1 MLKVIPIYAAI
12 LALLYV
18 YLSARTIGFR
28 RKSRVSIGD
37 GGDQE
42 LLRAVRMHAN
52 FAEYVPL
59 SLILLTFI
67 ELQAGP
73 MLLLHVL
80 GCLLLV
86 ARISHAYGISSV
98 QAKGIFRVGGMAGT
112 FTVITISATWLVN
125 DFFIFQIINF

>member
-1 MLKVIPIYAAI
+1 MLKVIPFYAAI

-59 SLILLTFI
+59 SLILLTYI

-80 GCLLLV
+80 GGLLLV

-112 FTVITISATWLVN
+112 FTVITIAAILLLN
-125 DFFIFQIINF
+125 EFFVFHKL

>member
-1 MLKVIPIYAAI
+1 MLEVIPFYAAI
-12 LALLYV
+12 LALFYV

-37 GGDQE
+37 AGNQE

-59 SLILLTFI
+59 TLMLLTFM

-73 MLLLHVL
+73 LLLLHVL
-80 GCLLLV
+80 GSLLLISRV
-86 ARISHAYGISSV
+86 SHAYGISSV

-112 FTVITISATWLVN
+112 FTTITIAAIWLLN
-125 DFFIFQIINF
+125 EFIVLKKS

>member
-1 MLKVIPIYAAI
+1 MLKVIPFYAAI

-52 FAEYVPL
+52 YAEYVPI
-59 SLILLTFI
+59 SLILLTFV
-67 ELQAGP
+67 ELQAAP
-73 MLLLHVL
+73 LLLVHVL
-80 GCLLLV
+80 GSLLLI

-112 FTVITISATWLVN
+112 FTTITIAAMWLLN
-125 DFFIFQIINF
+125 EFFMFSTA

>member
-1 MLKVIPIYAAI
+1 MLKVIPFYAAI
-12 LALLYV
+12 LALVYV

-52 FAEYVPL
+52 FAEYVPI
-59 SLILLTFI
+59 SLILLTFV
-67 ELQAGP
+67 ELQAAP
-73 MLLLHVL
+73 LLLVHVL
-80 GCLLLV
+80 GSLLLI

-112 FTVITISATWLVN
+112 FTAITIAAIWLLN
-125 DFFIFQIINF
+125 EFFIFSKA

>member
-1 MLKVIPIYAAI
+1 MLKIIPFYAAI

-42 LLRAVRMHAN
+42 LLRAIRMHAN
-52 FAEYVPL
+52 FAEYVPF
-59 SLILLTFI
+59 SLILLTFV
-67 ELQAGP
+67 EMQAGP
-73 MLLLHVL
+73 FLLLHAL
-80 GCLLLV
+80 GSLLLI

-112 FTVITISATWLVN
+112 FTTITIAAIWLLSE
-125 DFFIFQIINF
+125 FIVLRTA

>member
-1 MLKVIPIYAAI
+1 MLKVIPFYAAI

-52 FAEYVPL
+52 FSEYVPI
-59 SLILLTFI
+59 SLILLTFV
-67 ELQAGP
+67 ELQAAP
-73 MLLLHVL
+73 LLLVHVL
-80 GCLLLV
+80 GSLLLI

-112 FTVITISATWLVN
+112 FTTITIAAIWLLN
-125 DFFIFQIINF
+125 EFFMLSKA

>member
-1 MLKVIPIYAAI
+1 MLKVIPFYAAI

-52 FAEYVPL
+52 FADICRTA
-59 SLILLTFI
+59 SGAI
-67 ELQAGP
+67 
-73 MLLLHVL
+73 
-80 GCLLLV
+80 V
-86 ARISHAYGISSV
+86 ACAC
-98 QAKGIFRVGGMAGT
+98 A
-112 FTVITISATWLVN
+112 W
-125 DFFIFQIINF
+125 

>member
-1 MLKVIPIYAAI
+1 MLKVIPFYAAI

-59 SLILLTFI
+59 SLILLTYI

-73 MLLLHVL
+73 TLLLHVL
-80 GCLLLV
+80 GGLLLV

-98 QAKGIFRVGGMAGT
+98 HAKGIFRVGGMAGT
-112 FTVITISATWLVN
+112 FTVITIAAILLLN
-125 DFFIFQIINF
+125 EFFVFHKL

>member
-1 MLKVIPIYAAI
+1 MLKVIPFYAAI

-52 FAEYVPL
+52 FSEYVPI
-59 SLILLTFI
+59 SLILLTFV
-67 ELQAGP
+67 ELQAAP
-73 MLLLHVL
+73 LLLVHVL
-80 GCLLLV
+80 GSLLLI

-112 FTVITISATWLVN
+112 FTTITIAAIWLLN
-125 DFFIFQIINF
+125 EFFMFSTA

>member
-1 MLKVIPIYAAI
+1 MLKVIPFYAAI

-59 SLILLTFI
+59 SLILLTYI

-80 GCLLLV
+80 GGLLLV

-98 QAKGIFRVGGMAGT
+98 HAKGIFRVGGMAGT
-112 FTVITISATWLVN
+112 FTVITIAAILLLN
-125 DFFIFQIINF
+125 EFFVFHKL

>member
-1 MLKVIPIYAAI
+1 MLKVIPFYAAI

-52 FAEYVPL
+52 FAEYVQI
-59 SLILLTFI
+59 SLILLTFV
-67 ELQAGP
+67 ELQAAP
-73 MLLLHVL
+73 LLLVHVL
-80 GCLLLV
+80 GSLLLI

-112 FTVITISATWLVN
+112 FTTITIAAIWLLN
-125 DFFIFQIINF
+125 EFFMLSKA